1 MKTFSDYIDNEYC
14 EMILRQLERERW
26 RIVKMGRLSA
36 SDDRRLNEID
46 IEIEYWV
53 DLLETLETYDEEDED
68 EWFEES
74 TMDYELPTTF
84 AF

>member
-1 MKTFSDYIDNEYC
+1 MKSFSDYIDNEYC

-26 RIVKMGRLSA
+26 RIVKTGKLSA

-46 IEIEYWV
+46 NEIDYWV
-53 DLLETLETYDEEDED
+53 DLLETLETDDEEEEWYED
-68 EWFEES
+68 
-74 TMDYELPTTF
+74 TYELPTTF

>member
-26 RIVKMGRLSA
+26 RIVKTGKLSA

-46 IEIEYWV
+46 NEIDYWV
-53 DLLETLETYDEEDED
+53 DLLETLETDDEEDEWYED
-68 EWFEES
+68 
-74 TMDYELPTTF
+74 TYELPTTF